1 MTRVRSYRRGSIAT
15 IYFLVENRSG
25 SRGFSKRN
33 ANVSIRDTVV
43 GGIITERWLPICDV
57 TGTPP
62 RAGLFVL
69 QGRGV
74 AGWASDIKVGLP

>member
-1 MTRVRSYRRGSIAT
+1 MTLSRRGPVRMTRVRSYRRGSIAT

-62 RAGLFVL
+62 SVIVQDL
-69 QGRGV
+69 
-74 AGWASDIKVGLP
+74 